1 MTRPTTT
8 EARRRHVFGKVRPLS
23 EPSALARLWA
33 MRGDDYWPGLA
44 AVVTLLASFWLA
56 VVMLSPAASERPATP
71 ASADAAGGRGDGE

>member
-8 EARRRHVFGKVRPLS
+8 EARRRHIHGPVRPLS

-44 AVVTLLASFWLA
+44 AVVVLLASFWLA
-56 VVMLSPAASERPATP
+56 VVMLSPAASERSAT
-71 ASADAAGGRGDGE
+71 SQGADAAEGQGRAR